1 MYLLWLALLVVL
13 LLFSIRTVP
22 YLEGMIDKG
31 KEVTKPEGYDI
42 TLKNPTASSL
52 MVYSDDPKDS
62 GMDDLKEIY
71 GKKTKK
77 EAYTNYESPKI
88 STLETDKGVYTK
100 YDGKNLD
107 VTVTPTG
114 YTVDTNEGTY
124 GGYKGPTEDVPDE
137 NRHSYKIET
146 DKGTYAGYKGP
157 NVQAT
162 LTPDGYSVTGPK
174 RTYYSSCTSTMYGC
188 CPNGKDPKIDEN
200 GSNCEPDPSPAPT
213 SCAGTTYGCCPD
225 ELTAKV
231 DANGSNCAS
240 YPPCAGST
248 FGCCPDGKT
257 PKKDYVGSNCIPP
270 APSCG
275 GSTFGCCPDG
285 KTAKTDYL
293 GSNCVPPPPLP
304 SPSPSPAPTACTGSS
319 YGCCPDQLTAK
330 VDANGSNCAAYPSN
344 GMIDLQP
351 IRKPELDAYNTST
364 VFLSPPR
371 KESTCPEPQPCP
383 PCARCPEPS
392 FDCKKVPN
400 YSSTNSGHLPVPIL
414 NDFSQFGM

>member
-13 LLFSIRTVP
+13 LLFSIRRVP

-31 KEVTKPEGYDI
+31 KEMITPKPEGYDI

-52 MVYSDDPKDS
+52 MAYSDDPNKY
-62 GMDDLKEIY
+62 GMDNLQEIY
-71 GKKTKK
+71 AEKKDKKK

-88 STLETDKGVYTK
+88 STVETDNGVYTK
-100 YDGKNLD
+100 YDGKNVD

-114 YTVDTNEGTY
+114 YKVDTNEGTY
-124 GGYKGPTEDVPDE
+124 VGHKGPPEDVPNK

-174 RTYYSSCTSTMYGC
+174 RTYYSSCNSTMYGC

-200 GSNCEPDPSPAPT
+200 GSNCEPAPSPAPT

-225 ELTAKV
+225 QLTTKV

-257 PKKDYVGSNCIPP
+257 M
-270 APSCG
+270 
-275 GSTFGCCPDG
+275 
-285 KTAKTDYL
+285 KTDYS

-304 SPSPSPAPTACTGSS
+304 SPSPSPAPTTCAGSS

-344 GMIDLQP
+344 GMINLQP